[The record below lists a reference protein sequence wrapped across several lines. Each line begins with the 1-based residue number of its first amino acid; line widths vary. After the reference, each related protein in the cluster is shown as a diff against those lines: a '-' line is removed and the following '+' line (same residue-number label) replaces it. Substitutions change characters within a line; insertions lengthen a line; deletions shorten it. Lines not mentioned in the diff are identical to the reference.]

1 MKAKVLS
8 ELKVG
13 DQFRRNTQDVHTWT
27 VRNIYTN
34 LYVCE
39 REDGMTRQWNGNKW
53 CVYVD

>member
-13 DQFRRNTQDVHTWT
+13 DTFHRNTTDFHTWT
-27 VRNIYTN
+27 VRSIYTN
-34 LYVCE
+34 LYWCE
-39 REDGMTRQWNGNKW
+39 REDGMIRQWNGSKW